1 MRAYSALFAVAGA
14 VMLQGCI
21 ASTVLDVATLPVKVA
36 GRAVDL
42 ATTSQ
47 SEAAT
52 VRARY
57 TSDLGVAR
65 KDIRTTAVDVDTRR
79 EALVP
84 FLTKI
89 SNTTNGYAFGD

>member
-1 MRAYSALFAVAGA
+1 MKLYIVEA
-14 VMLQGCI
+14 
-21 ASTVLDVATLPVKVA
+21 PVKEA
-36 GRAVDL
+36 ATPYWARTW
-42 ATTSQ
+42 TTSQ

-89 SNTTNGYAFGD
+89 SNTANGYAFGD